1 MKASS
6 SIIFGFVLMGLMG
19 PAAQAC
25 SVCFGDPNSSLSK
38 GAVAGV
44 SVLLLVVL
52 GVLGGVAA
60 FFVHVSRRSAALSAK
75 ENNQISVPTAERV

>member
-1 MKASS
+1 MKMLKS
-6 SIIFGFVLMGLMG
+6 SIIALLMLAFS

-25 SVCFGDPNSSLSK
+25 SVCFGDPNSLLSK

-44 SVLLLVVL
+44 GVLLLVVM

-60 FFVHVSRRSAALSAK
+60 FFYYVAKRTASLAAQNQPELSAA
-75 ENNQISVPTAERV
+75 TGERV